1 MYIYVHIWFIYLQNF
16 VLVYNYLFN
25 NEQIDK

>member
-25 NEQIDK
+25 NEQIGK